1 MLETFVAG
9 RYLRAKRQESFISVI
24 AGFSLVGIA
33 LGVATLIIVMS
44 VMNGFRE
51 ELVGRILG
59 LNGHLNV
66 FAAQG
71 TIPDYDYQASLIKDI
86 PGITSVIPII
96 EGQALI
102 THNGA
107 ATGVVVRGVAPD
119 DLQKKKLLYDAID
132 REQRADF
139 KDNNIFIGVEL
150 SRRLNLRVGDILTLI
165 SPKPKNTPFGSMPRS
180 KSFRIGGVF
189 DVGMFEYNNSFIFM
203 PLETAQ
209 TFFELPERASMLEIM
224 TDNPQKIEDKKAVIQ
239 RRMGDAFRVQD
250 WHDNNTSF
258 FNALQV
264 ERNVMF
270 LILTL
275 IILVAAFNIVSS
287 LIMLVKDKS
296 RDIAILRTMGA
307 SKHQVLRIFLITG
320 ASIGVVGTIAG
331 AVLGILITTNL
342 GVIQKFLEFVT
353 RTKLFPAEVYFL
365 SRLPA
370 IIDWHEVITVIV
382 MALLLSFGATLYP
395 AWRAAKLDP
404 VEALRYA

>member
-44 VMNGFRE
+44 VMNGFRQ

-66 FAAQG
+66 FTSQG
-71 TIPDYDYQASLIKDI
+71 SMMDYDYQASLLKDL
-86 PGITSVIPII
+86 PGVISIAPVV

-102 THNGA
+102 THNGS
-107 ATGVVVRGVAPD
+107 ATGVVVRGMAPN
-119 DLQKKKLLYDAID
+119 DLEKKKLLYDNID
-132 REQRADF
+132 REHRANF
-139 KDNNIFIGVEL
+139 KENNIFVGVEL
-150 SRRLNLRVGDILTLI
+150 ARRLNLHVGDVLTLI

-180 KSFRIGGVF
+180 KAFRIGAVF
-189 DVGMFEYNNSFIFM
+189 DVGMFEYNSSFIFM
-203 PLETAQ
+203 PLEAAQ
-209 TFFELPERASMLEIM
+209 SFFEMPERVTMLEL
-224 TDNPQKIEDKKAVIQ
+224 TTSNPQQIDNKKVQVQQ
-239 RRMGDAFRVQD
+239 RLGDGYRVQD

-258 FNALQV
+258 FSALQV

-270 LILTL
+270 LILML

-307 SKHQVLRIFLITG
+307 SKNQVLRIFLITG
-320 ASIGVVGTIAG
+320 ASIGVAGTVGG
-331 AVLGILITTNL
+331 ALLGVLITKNL
-342 GVIQKFLEFVT
+342 DVIQKALEWLT
-353 RTKLFPAEVYFL
+353 STKLFPAEVYFL
-365 SRLPA
+365 SHLPA
-370 IIDWHEVITVIV
+370 IIDWNEVITVIGL
-382 MALLLSFGATLYP
+382 ALLLSFGATLYP